1 MGLLSS
7 VLHRHLRVGLVDP
20 DLGRERGGDG
30 TAAREALWMRE
41 ERGVEDGASTCECRG
56 GEAVVDLV
64 WRAEAE

>member
-41 ERGVEDGASTCECRG
+41 ERGVEDGVDVRHRRECQPQ
-56 GEAVVDLV
+56 E
-64 WRAEAE
+64 